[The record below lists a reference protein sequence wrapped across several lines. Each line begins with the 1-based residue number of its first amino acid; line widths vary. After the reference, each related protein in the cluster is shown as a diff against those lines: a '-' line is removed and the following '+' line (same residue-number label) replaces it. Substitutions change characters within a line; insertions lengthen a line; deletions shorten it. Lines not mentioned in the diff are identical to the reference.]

1 MLAQDVKVVD
11 SAAPA
16 AQVGFDPSRPESV
29 ETLEVIFKVAE
40 RCNIDCTYCYYFH
53 LGDSSALE
61 RPRIVSAE
69 VVSALGDWIVDGC
82 RELGIPRVRIAFHG
96 GEPML
101 VPPARFHAMCDVLR
115 SKISPVADLGF
126 AIQTNGTILN
136 DAWLAMFTEFDIAVG
151 VSIDGDRVAHDRY
164 RLDRHG
170 RSTFDATMAN
180 LRRFQAWAAGDPRKL
195 PSTISVIDSANDY
208 RRVYSFLRGLGIM
221 RMSFLLPDRNAEDPD
236 GTLQSI
242 TAPYGKALLDIFEA
256 WLDEDDP
263 EVYVRFI
270 SEALAY
276 FDIHE
281 VLPPEQARHRG
292 RTKKRVQIVVARSD
306 GTVAVDDTYLP
317 ALAWYSQTP
326 TAAIS
331 EVSLREFLSQRAFAT
346 IEQVSTTL
354 PTACRSC
361 QWRAVCRGG
370 DIENRWSAARAF
382 DNPSAYCAAY
392 KTLLAGIC
400 RSLTARGYPSE
411 ILRERFDF
419 QEYS

>member
-1 MLAQDVKVVD
+1 MLAQDAEIVD
-11 SAAPA
+11 SAGPE
-16 AQVGFDPSRPESV
+16 AQHGFDVARPESV
-29 ETLEVIFKVAE
+29 HTLEVIFKIAE
-40 RCNIDCTYCYYFH
+40 RCNIDCSYCYYFH

-61 RPRIVSAE
+61 RPRIVSPE
-69 VVSALGDWIVDGC
+69 VVSALGDWIVRGC
-82 RELGIPRVRIAFHG
+82 QELRIPRVRIAFHG

-101 VPPARFHAMCDVLR
+101 VPPAKFHTMCEALR
-115 SKISPVADLGF
+115 SKIAPLADLGF

-136 DAWLAMFTEFDIAVG
+136 DAWLALFAEFDIAVG

-208 RRVYSFLRGLGIM
+208 RRIYRFLRGLGIT

-242 TAPYGKALLDIFEA
+242 TAPYGKALLDIFQA

-263 EVYVRFI
+263 DVYVRFI

-276 FDIHE
+276 FDIHD
-281 VLPPEQARHRG
+281 VPPPESTQHEG

-326 TAAIS
+326 TAALT
-331 EVSLREFLSQRAFAT
+331 EVSLRQFLSHAAFGT
-346 IEQVSTTL
+346 IEQVNATL
-354 PTACRSC
+354 PTACQSC
-361 QWRAVCRGG
+361 QWKAMCRGG
-370 DIENRWSAARAF
+370 DLENRWSAARGF
-382 DNPSAYCAAY
+382 DNPSAYCSAY
-392 KTLLAGIC
+392 KTLFAGIC
-400 RSLTARGYPSE
+400 RNLTAAGYPPE
-411 ILRERFDF
+411 ILRQRFDF
-419 QEYS
+419 QECS